1 MPRAISEDLRK
12 RVVAMRRSGCS
23 VEEVAAHF
31 QVSRDS
37 VYRWDAL
44 DRQTGSLSSGYAR
57 CGRTSS
63 IDEEKFRGFVK
74 QHAHA
79 TLRQMQA
86 HWEGEV
92 SLMALSRMLRKI
104 GWTHKKSTTPTAN
117 ATRRSVKPS

>member
-12 RVVAMRRSGCS
+12 RVVGMRRSGCS

-44 DRQTGSLSSGYAR
+44 DRQTGSLSSGYVR
-57 CGRTSS
+57 CGRRSS
-63 IDEEKFRGFVK
+63 IDEEKFRAFAK
-74 QHAHA
+74 RHAHA

-86 HWEGEV
+86 HWEAEV
-92 SLMALSRMLRKI
+92 SLMILSRMLRKI
-104 GWTHKKSTTPTAN
+104 GWTHKKSTTRTVN
-117 ATRRSVKPS
+117 ATKRSVRRS

>member
-12 RVVAMRRSGCS
+12 RVVAMRRSGSS

-63 IDEEKFRGFVK
+63 IDEEKFRTFAE

-86 HWEGEV
+86 HWEEEV
-92 SLMALSRMLRKI
+92 SLMSLSRMLRKI

-117 ATRRSVKPS
+117 APRRSVKPS

>member
-1 MPRAISEDLRK
+1 MPKSISEDLRN
-12 RVVAMRRSGCS
+12 RVVLMYRSGSS

-44 DRQTGSLSSGYAR
+44 ERQTGSLSSGYAR
-57 CGRTSS
+57 CGRKSRM
-63 IDEEKFRGFVK
+63 DEKKFRAFAA

-86 HWEGEV
+86 HWEDEV

-117 ATRRSVKPS
+117 ATKRSGKRS

>member
-1 MPRAISEDLRK
+1 MPRAMSEDLRK

-44 DRQTGSLSSGYAR
+44 ERKSGSFTSGYAR
-57 CGRTSS
+57 CGRKSS
-63 IDEEKFRGFVK
+63 LNEEEFRAFAEA
-74 QHAHA
+74 HAHA

-86 HWEGEV
+86 HWKYEV

-104 GWTHKKSTTPTAN
+104 GWTHKKSTMPTAN
-117 ATRRSVKPS
+117 ATKRNAKPF

>member
-1 MPRAISEDLRK
+1 MPRALSEDLRQ

-23 VEEVAAHF
+23 VEEVSAHF

-44 DRQTGSLSSGYAR
+44 EQRTSSLSPGYGR
-57 CGRTSS
+57 CGRRSR
-63 IDEEKFRGFVK
+63 IDEEKFRAFAER
-74 QHAHA
+74 HAHA

-86 HWEGEV
+86 HWESEI
-92 SLMALSRMLRKI
+92 SLMSLSRMLRKI

-117 ATRRSVKPS
+117 ATRRSAKSS